1 MGGGAMACEV
11 AQGPRLDTPRS
22 RSLTCHVTKRTKSR
36 DGETKKR
43 GTRTLGRERS
53 ALVVERIQHIVRL
66 MVAREWKPEMA
77 EALASEW
84 KVSTSRV
91 QQMSA
96 EASRFVRFATGDTSD
111 LRNRLVVEILEC
123 LDDAKARGKLGD
135 RIFAVQV
142 AARDLGIVVPKLEAE
157 IRHGDLEKLSDEEL
171 LERLEAEAAKLRERV
186 KGGSK

>member
-1 MGGGAMACEV
+1 MTA
-11 AQGPRLDTPRS
+11 
-22 RSLTCHVTKRTKSR
+22 KTKSQ
-36 DGETKKR
+36 GKKR

-53 ALVVERIQHIVRL
+53 ALVTERIQHIVRL
-66 MVAREWKPEMA
+66 MVAREWRPDMA

-91 QQMSA
+91 QQLSS

-111 LRNRLVVEILEC
+111 LRNRLIVEILEC
-123 LDDAKARGKLGD
+123 LDEAKQCGKLGD
-135 RIFAVQV
+135 RIHAIQV

-157 IRHGDLEKLSDEEL
+157 IRHGELEKLSDEEL

-186 KGGSK
+186 KGARE